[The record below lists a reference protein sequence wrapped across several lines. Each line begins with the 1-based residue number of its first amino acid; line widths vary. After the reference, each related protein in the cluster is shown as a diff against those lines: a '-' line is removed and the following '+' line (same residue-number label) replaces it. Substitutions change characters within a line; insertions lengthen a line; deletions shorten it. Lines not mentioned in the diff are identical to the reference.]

1 MNRTDRLLAIVLHLR
16 ARRYTRAEDLA
27 AHFEVSVRTMY
38 RDVLALCEA
47 GVPVVATPGQG
58 YMLQD
63 GYFLPPVML
72 TPDEASALLLGASFV
87 AAQVD
92 APYRVAVETAR
103 AKVEKL
109 LPEVTRQTVETL
121 HDSLRFIGG
130 PATLSPVLD
139 GYLTTIRRAI
149 EKGDVLTL
157 TYHARHG
164 DPGRR
169 DVEPHG
175 LVFVAGRWLV
185 AAYCRTRR
193 AMRSFRL
200 DRVEEIEPTGERFT
214 RRPGFSVRRLP
225 EMRPGTAIIAVKLA
239 PSVVRWARENR
250 PPTFVEEIERPDGV
264 VMTFGPR
271 DVQDIL
277 P

>member
-1 MNRTDRLLAIVLHLR
+1 MNRTDRLLAITLHLQS
-16 ARRYTRAEDLA
+16 RRYTRAEDMA
-27 AHFEVSVRTMY
+27 AYFEVSVRTIY

-47 GVPVVATPGQG
+47 GVPVVATPGLG
-58 YMLQD
+58 YMLQE

-92 APYRVAVETAR
+92 APYRVSVETAR

-109 LPEVTRQTVETL
+109 LPEAIRLTVESL
-121 HDSLRFIGG
+121 HDSLRFIG
-130 PATLSPVLD
+130 ASTTRSPVLD
-139 GYLTTIRRAI
+139 TQLTTIRRAI

-157 TYHARHG
+157 TYHARHD
-164 DPGRR
+164 DPSKR

-175 LVFVAGRWLV
+175 LVFVYGRWLF

-200 DRVEEIEPTGERFT
+200 DRVETIAPTGERFV
-214 RRPGFSVRRLP
+214 RRPGFSVRHLP
-225 EMRPGTAIIAVKLA
+225 EMQPGPTVVAVLLA
-239 PSVVRWARENR
+239 PAVARWARENR
-250 PPTFVEEIERPDGV
+250 PLRSWRRVAALTAWS
-264 VMTFGPR
+264 
-271 DVQDIL
+271 
-277 P
+277 